1 MSLVPAATSPLISP
15 RMPAENTDPSRLPT
29 PPITTTMNP
38 STTIGVPMSG
48 NTVLKPDIIT
58 PATPAR
64 PEPNANVSALT
75 RATSMP
81 QAAAILGLRMI
92 ARTCV
97 PNGVR
102 YMISQ
107 VTAVSTAVT
116 TNDEGAIAVDL
127 GAPQHERSL
136 QDGAER

>member
-15 RMPAENTDPSRLPT
+15 RMPAENTEPSKLPT
-29 PPITTTMNP
+29 PPITTTIKP

-64 PEPNANVSALT
+64 PEPNANVSALM

-81 QAAAILGLRMI
+81 QAAAIFGLRMI

-97 PNGVR
+97 PIGVR
-102 YMISQ
+102 YMINQ
-107 VTAVSTAVT
+107 VRAVSTAVT
-116 TNDEGAIAVDL
+116 TMMKA
-127 GAPQHERSL
+127 R
-136 QDGAER
+136 